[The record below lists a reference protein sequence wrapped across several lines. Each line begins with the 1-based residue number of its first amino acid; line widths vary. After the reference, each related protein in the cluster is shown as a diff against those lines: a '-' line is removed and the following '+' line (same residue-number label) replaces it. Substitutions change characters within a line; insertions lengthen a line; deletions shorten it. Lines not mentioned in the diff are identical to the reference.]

1 VDHLRSENEELENGL
16 RLSAEEI
23 ERLQKRIMYLDAR
36 RDELKEQVRRRH
48 LKIDYRPLKIDC
60 RPSVASPPAPTPP
73 FGVGEG
79 VDRDREDDGGG
90 GGGGGG
96 GDDDDDEH
104 DDDDDGGGGGL
115 VVGPSTL
122 EATRVA
128 VEGRLC

>member
-60 RPSVASPPAPTPP
+60 RPSVASPPRPNAS
-73 FGVGEG
+73 FW
-79 VDRDREDDGGG
+79 GGG
-90 GGGGGG
+90 RRGQ
-96 GDDDDDEH
+96 
-104 DDDDDGGGGGL
+104 
-115 VVGPSTL
+115 
-122 EATRVA
+122 RQR
-128 VEGRLC
+128 GRWWWWWWWWWW